1 MGLQRNDNIIYWKHT
16 HKHKTIHMDNPKSF
30 WLIKFVLKHK
40 YTIDPSLKN
49 DTHAR
54 YSKIISQTKTAHIWL
69 KENWTDKQPL
79 SKWIPQNLLP
89 KEHLRNNSIRKRE
102 DFIVTHEG
110 REIHYDDNSIPF
122 GFPYIYKPSSGVQ
135 DKYLYTQKN

>member
-1 MGLQRNDNIIYWKHT
+1 MGLQRNDNIIYWNT

-89 KEHLRNNSIRKRE
+89 
-102 DFIVTHEG
+102 
-110 REIHYDDNSIPF
+110 
-122 GFPYIYKPSSGVQ
+122 
-135 DKYLYTQKN
+135 YTQQLYQKEKILLSHNMRVEKSIMTIVWIPIQAKQWSTR